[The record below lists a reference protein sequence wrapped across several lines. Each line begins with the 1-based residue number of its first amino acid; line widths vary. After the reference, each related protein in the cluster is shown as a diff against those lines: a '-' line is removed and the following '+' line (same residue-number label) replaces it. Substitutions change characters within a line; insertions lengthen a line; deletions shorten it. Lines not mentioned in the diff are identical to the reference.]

1 MHTPRTRCG
10 LGRFLWIPLLAAT
23 GGSLPPSPG
32 LAADYDSW
40 SKVEGAQET
49 RDYGQQIRDGK
60 FDAAQKAFID
70 ETLLP
75 QLGLDANRTAI
86 ATVRQRIRDVALRGA
101 AKKEVVDQGNAA
113 IRDGMLRLVADKDA
127 ELLVQVNAML
137 LIGEL
142 QDLDRAPWSGSLAPL
157 TKAAGDAALPLA
169 IRVAAVNGLARHVAA
184 AGAGGPAATAAAP
197 VVGAIVTSPP
207 EGDAAAVRWL
217 VSRALD
223 LLPRVPAQP
232 QAVAAAARMLADG
245 KADLDLRVRAAAA
258 VGSLA
263 KANSGVDAAAAVA
276 QIKSLA
282 ITALSADLDA
292 AKDRRFFKKLAGS
305 DPLSAGAGGER
316 GGLAVPPSTTS
327 STLGPGGFFGGEGP
341 GDLGAGLT
349 PAVVDED
356 AVPTLACRRNA
367 WRLFTLAE
375 AIKPARSGTGLA
387 GLLSGAAATAATDLA
402 TDLRESAIDLDKQPD
417 EATLTAALENLKGLA
432 SPAEAAPGPG
442 QPAGKEAPAKEASPF
457 DQPAGGSPF

>member
-1 MHTPRTRCG
+1 MPSPRTRCG
-10 LGRFLWIPLLAAT
+10 LGRLLWISLLAST
-23 GGSLPPSPG
+23 GGPLPPSPG
-32 LAADYDSW
+32 LAADYESW
-40 SKVEGAQET
+40 GKVENAQET
-49 RDYGQQIRDGK
+49 RDYGQQIKEGK

-75 QLGLDANRTAI
+75 QLALEANRNAI
-86 ATVRQRIRDVALRGA
+86 AAVRQRIRDVAVRGA
-101 AKKEVVDQGNAA
+101 TKKEVVDQGNAA
-113 IRDGMLRLVADKDA
+113 IRDGMLRLVADTDA
-127 ELLVQVNAML
+127 ELLVRVNAML
-137 LIGEL
+137 LVGEL
-142 QDLDRAPWSGSLAPL
+142 QDLDRAPWSGSLTPL

-184 AGAGGPAATAAAP
+184 AGAGGPAATAVAP
-197 VVGAIVTSPP
+197 VVGALVTAPP

-217 VSRALD
+217 MSRALD

-232 QAVAAAARMLADG
+232 PAVVAAARILADG

-258 VGSLA
+258 VGGLA

-282 ITALSADLDA
+282 IAALSADLDA
-292 AKDRRFFKKLAGS
+292 AEDRRFFKKAAGV
-305 DPLSAGAGGER
+305 DPLSAGTGGER
-316 GGLAVPPSTTS
+316 GGLTVPPAATS
-327 STLGPGGFFGGEGP
+327 STLGPGGFFGGEGS

-375 AIKPARSGTGLA
+375 AIKPARSGAGLA

-417 EATLTAALENLKGLA
+417 EATLEAALKKLEELA
-432 SPAEAAPGPG
+432 SPAEATARPG
-442 QPAGKEAPAKEASPF
+442 QPADKATPGKQDSPF

>member
-1 MHTPRTRCG
+1 MPTPRTRCD
-10 LGRFLWIPLLAAT
+10 LGRLLWISLFAAMGGTLA
-23 GGSLPPSPG
+23 PSAVR
-32 LAADYDSW
+32 AADYDSW

-49 RDYGQQIRDGK
+49 RDYGQQIKEGK
-60 FDAAQKAFID
+60 FDAAQKAFVD
-70 ETLLP
+70 QTLLP
-75 QLGLDANRTAI
+75 QLGLEANRTAI
-86 ATVRQRIRDVALRGA
+86 AAVRQRIRDVALRGA
-101 AKKEVVDQGNAA
+101 TKKEVVDQANAA
-113 IRDGMLRLVADKDA
+113 IRDGMLRLAADKNA
-127 ELLVQVNAML
+127 ELLVQVNAL
-137 LIGEL
+137 LLVGEL
-142 QDLDRAPWSGSLAPL
+142 QDLDRAPWPGSLAPL

-184 AGAGGPAATAAAP
+184 AGAGGPAATAVAP
-197 VVGAIVTSPP
+197 VVGALVTAPP

-217 VSRALD
+217 LSRALD

-232 QAVAAAARMLADG
+232 QAVAAAAQILADG

-258 VGSLA
+258 VGGLA

-282 ITALSADLDA
+282 IAALSADLDA
-292 AKDRRFFKKLAGS
+292 AKDRRFFKKMAGS
-305 DPLSAGAGGER
+305 DPLSAGSGGER
-316 GGLAVPPSTTS
+316 GGLTVPPTATS
-327 STLGPGGFFGGEGP
+327 SMQGPGGFFGGEGA

-356 AVPTLACRRNA
+356 AVQTLACRRNA

-375 AIKPARSGTGLA
+375 AIKPARSGAGLA

-402 TDLRESAIDLDKQPD
+402 TDLRESAMDLDKQPD
-417 EATLTAALENLKGLA
+417 EATLAAALKKLKELA

-442 QPAGKEAPAKEASPF
+442 QPADKGAPAKEASPF
-457 DQPAGGSPF
+457 DQPAGRSPF